1 MRIANW
7 DADFIP
13 FYVCHNKRYESGII
27 EKTLDDCIRGCDDL
41 LANINKSIGADSFV
55 GFITKG
61 KCFRYGIYPEYK
73 GNRKYENMPK
83 YMDEVRSYMIDKYG
97 FLGVQGVEADDL
109 VLSYKK
115 LRKDDE
121 VIIVSPDKDLLNLE
135 GTNYNPRKNEY
146 VTVTADEAA
155 TYFWMSMLV
164 GDTADN
170 IKGVKGI
177 GPVTAKTII
186 NNVTIHSS
194 LKSEVLENYCRV
206 YGEDEGITQFY
217 KCYKCLH
224 ILDDIN
230 KEIFDNVTLNKI
242 EVLSE

>member
-1 MRIANW
+1 MSRIGCW

-13 FYVCHNKRYESGII
+13 FYVCHNKRYESGVI
-27 EKTLDDCIRGCDDL
+27 EKTLEDCIKGCDSL
-41 LANINKSIGADSFV
+41 LNNINKSIKADSFV

-61 KCFRYGIYPEYK
+61 KCFRYKIYPEYK
-73 GNRKYENMPK
+73 GNRKYDNMPK
-83 YMDEVRSYMIDKYG
+83 YMNEVRTYMVEKYG
-97 FLGVQGVEADDL
+97 FIGVEGLEADDL
-109 VLSYKK
+109 VVSYKK
-115 LRKDDE
+115 LNKDDE

-135 GTNYNPRKNEY
+135 GTNYNPKKNEH
-146 VTVTADEAA
+146 VTITAEEAER
-155 TYFWMSMLV
+155 YFWTSMLV

-177 GPVTAKTII
+177 GPVAASKII
-186 NNVTIHSS
+186 NNTINWR
-194 LKSEVLENYCRV
+194 SEVLESYCRV
-206 YGEDEGITQFY
+206 YGEQDGITEFY

-230 KEIFDNVTLNKI
+230 KETFDNVTLNKI